1 MQNTNMQD
9 EIQFTRKIKYTKNLC
24 HELQEIMQNKIMRFT
39 FTLINSD
46 QALDGGFSQF
56 PR

>member
-1 MQNTNMQD
+1 MQD
-9 EIQFTRKIKYTKNLC
+9 EIQFTRKIKYTKNLG